1 MVNYIAVI
9 EGLLFLKGDE
19 GASIKEIC
27 YCLDVGEHEV
37 ESYIEQL
44 SDKYKAETSGI
55 YLHKLNENY
64 RLMTKSDFAPY
75 YSKILENPITQ
86 KLSNA
91 ALETLAIIAYKQ
103 PITRA
108 EVSEIRG
115 VNSDG
120 IIKSLS
126 ARNLIFESGILDT
139 VGKPI
144 LYNTTNDF
152 LDLFNLSTL
161 DELPSIDNFLVD
173 DEVEYG
179 LFDLRFNEE
188 NQKAE
193 DTSETEV
200 EVTNE

>member
-1 MVNYIAVI
+1 MVNYVAVI

-19 GASIKEIC
+19 GASVKEIC
-27 YCLDVGEHEV
+27 YCLEV
-37 ESYIEQL
+37 SENEILAYIEQL
-44 SDKYKAETSGI
+44 KNKYMSEDSGLCI
-55 YLHKLNENY
+55 HMLNENY
-64 RLMTKSDFAPY
+64 RIMTKSDFATY

-108 EVSEIRG
+108 EVSDVRG

-120 IIKSLS
+120 IMKSLT
-126 ARNLIFESGILDT
+126 ARNLIYESGVLEA

-144 LYNTTNDF
+144 LYNTTNEF
-152 LDLFNLSTL
+152 LDLFNLSDL

-173 DEVEYG
+173 EEVEYG
-179 LFDLRFNEE
+179 LFDLRFNENE
-188 NQKAE
+188 SEEKFE
-193 DTSETEV
+193 DS
-200 EVTNE
+200 NE

>member
-19 GASIKEIC
+19 GASIQEIC
-27 YCLDVGEHEV
+27 YCLEVGEAEV
-37 ESYIEQL
+37 VAYIEQL
-44 SDKYKAETSGI
+44 KNKYAKEDSGLC
-55 YLHKLNENY
+55 LHMLNENY
-64 RLMTKSDFAPY
+64 RIMTKSDFATY

-108 EVSEIRG
+108 EVSDIRG

-120 IIKSLS
+120 IMKSLA
-126 ARNLIFESGILDT
+126 ARNLIYESGVLDA

-144 LYNTTNDF
+144 LYNTTNEF
-152 LDLFNLSTL
+152 LDLFNLSDL

-188 NQKAE
+188 
-193 DTSETEV
+193 V
-200 EVTNE
+200 ENTDE

>member
-19 GASIKEIC
+19 GASLEEIC
-27 YCLDVGEHEV
+27 YCLEV
-37 ESYIEQL
+37 SSNEVTSYLEQL
-44 SDKYKAETSGI
+44 KLKYESETSGI
-55 YLHKLNENY
+55 YLQKLNDRY
-64 RLMTKSDFAPY
+64 RLMTKPEFSTY

-103 PITRA
+103 PVTRA

-120 IIKSLS
+120 IMKSLS
-126 ARNLIFESGILDT
+126 ARGLIYESGILEAI
-139 VGKPI
+139 GKPI
-144 LYNTTNDF
+144 LYKTTEDF
-152 LDLFNLSTL
+152 LDLFNLSHL

-173 DEVEYG
+173 EEVEYG
-179 LFDLRFNEE
+179 LFDLRFKEE
-188 NQKAE
+188 E
-193 DTSETEV
+193 STDE
-200 EVTNE
+200 

>member
-1 MVNYIAVI
+1 MVNYVAII

-19 GASIKEIC
+19 GASIEEIC
-27 YCLDVGEHEV
+27 YCLDVGENEV
-37 ESYIEQL
+37 NAYLEQL
-44 SDKYKAETSGI
+44 KLKYESDESGI
-55 YLHKLNENY
+55 YLNKLNDKY
-64 RLMTKSDFAPY
+64 RLMTKSDFATY

-103 PITRA
+103 PVTRA

-120 IIKSLS
+120 IMKSLS
-126 ARNLIFESGILDT
+126 ARDLIYESGVLDA

-144 LYNTTNDF
+144 LYKTTDGF
-152 LDLFNLSTL
+152 LDLFNLSDL
-161 DELPSIDNFLVD
+161 GELPSIDSFVVD

-179 LFDLRFNEE
+179 LFDLRFRDSDVEE
-188 NQKAE
+188 DK
-193 DTSETEV
+193 V
-200 EVTNE
+200 EVQNE

>member
-1 MVNYIAVI
+1 MVNYVAVI

-19 GASIKEIC
+19 GASVKEIC
-27 YCLDVGEHEV
+27 YCLEV
-37 ESYIEQL
+37 PENEILAYIEQL
-44 SDKYKAETSGI
+44 KNKYMSEDSGLCI
-55 YLHKLNENY
+55 HMLNENY
-64 RLMTKSDFAPY
+64 RIMTKSDFATY

-108 EVSEIRG
+108 EVSDVRG

-120 IIKSLS
+120 IMKSLT
-126 ARNLIFESGILDT
+126 ARNLIYESGVLEA

-144 LYNTTNDF
+144 LYNTTNEF
-152 LDLFNLSTL
+152 LDLFNLSDL

-173 DEVEYG
+173 EEVEYG
-179 LFDLRFNEE
+179 LFDLRFNENE
-188 NQKAE
+188 SEEKFE
-193 DTSETEV
+193 DS
-200 EVTNE
+200 NE